1 MKFKFDILKSEE
13 YIRNI
18 ICGLMV
24 VILGFLFVESF
35 MHTMVLTS
43 TKEMFEGI
51 SYHHDNFIFNG
62 IYMTAALLI
71 IRAVMPKLEKAPVHL
86 YTGLLAAVTII
97 CGLTWVI
104 SSQASQQA
112 DQYLVSH
119 AGWLAA
125 HDDFSFMDDR
135 YFSNCPYQLGMVL
148 FYEIQFRLLAM
159 NADTIICSQIINVF
173 YLAAAYIAL
182 ILIMG
187 KLFKSKRIQIM
198 SALTMMLSLQ
208 PLLYTTFV
216 YAVIPGIANVLWAL
230 LFEIKYFETENKKK
244 YLYAGLSVFF
254 MAFSVL
260 IKTNN
265 YIALIALAGTA
276 FIKFVVRR
284 KVSDVIYIAL
294 MAVLSLNILS
304 CAASSYEHRSGK
316 ELGPAVPM
324 TGYIAMGL
332 DDPKGVLGCN
342 AMGWY
347 SSHYTFSNMDSH
359 NYDPKAA
366 DEFAREGIKKSVHKF
381 MTDYSYANDF
391 FYEKNTSQWNEPTV
405 ASLWVNLVVGRYN
418 DTEPGKICRSVI
430 NANGG
435 DSHSGMVEYMN
446 VCHLFVFMA
455 SFAGVFVCFKKKDLF
470 CSSLILI
477 VLGAFLYHMIF
488 EGKSQ
493 YIMPYYII
501 LTGFS
506 GAGTD
511 LLIRKINEIKL
522 FKSSP
527 VTVNAPA
534 SETVPVTEKT
544 IADTDETAS
553 EPVPETAEKKS

>member
-1 MKFKFDILKSEE
+1 MKFRFDIKKSEE

-18 ICGLMV
+18 ICGLMI
-24 VILGFLFVESF
+24 VILGFLFTESF
-35 MHTMVLTS
+35 MHSMLLTN

-62 IYMTAALLI
+62 IYMAAIILLL
-71 IRAVMPKLEKAPVHL
+71 RMFMPKLEKVPVYFYAAL
-86 YTGLLAAVTII
+86 MTAVTLIF
-97 CGLTWVI
+97 GFWWVI
-104 SSQASQQA
+104 SAQASQQA

-125 HDDFSFMDDR
+125 HNDFSFMDDR

-148 FYEIQFRLLAM
+148 FYEIQIKLFAM
-159 NADTIICSQIINVF
+159 NSSTIICTQIINVI
-173 YLAAAYIAL
+173 YLASAYLAL
-182 ILIMG
+182 LLIMG
-187 KLFKSKRIQIM
+187 RLFKSRRIQII
-198 SALTMMLSLQ
+198 SALTMMVSLQ

-230 LFEIKYFETENKKK
+230 FFEIKYFETENKKK

-260 IKTNN
+260 VKTNN

-276 FIKFVVRR
+276 FVKFIVRR
-284 KVSDVIYIAL
+284 KVSDIVYIAI
-294 MAVLSLNILS
+294 MTVLSLNVLS
-304 CAASSYEHRSGK
+304 CAASFYEHRSGK
-316 ELGPAVPM
+316 ELGPSVPM

-342 AMGWY
+342 AKGWY

-366 DEFAREGIKKSVHKF
+366 DEFAKEGIRNSVHHL
-381 MTDYSYANDF
+381 MTDYGYANDF
-391 FYEKNTSQWNEPTV
+391 FYEKNTSQWNEPTF
-405 ASLWVNLVVGRYN
+405 ASLWVNLVVNRYN
-418 DTEPGKICRSVI
+418 GMKPGNLFSDFLSK
-430 NANGG
+430 NGG
-435 DSHSGMVEYMN
+435 DSHSDLFEYMN
-446 VCHLFVFMA
+446 VCHLFVFMTA
-455 SFAGVFVCFKKKDLF
+455 FAGVFVCIRKKDIM

-506 GAGTD
+506 GAGAD
-511 LLIRKINEIKL
+511 LLINRINKIRL
-522 FKSSP
+522 FKSEP
-527 VTVNAPA
+527 ETDAVPA
-534 SETVPVTEKT
+534 AVSETVTGK
-544 IADTDETAS
+544 DTGSNAKEQSEQATETAG
-553 EPVPETAEKKS
+553 KDQ

>member
-1 MKFKFDILKSEE
+1 MKFKFDIQKSEE

-35 MHTMVLTS
+35 MHTMMLTS

-71 IRAVMPKLEKAPVHL
+71 IRALMPKLEKAPVHL
-86 YTGLLAAVTII
+86 YTGLLTAVTII

-148 FYEIQFRLLAM
+148 FYEIQFRLFAK

-216 YAVIPGIANVLWAL
+216 YAVIPGIANVLFAL

-244 YLYAGLSVFF
+244 YLYAGLSEFF
-254 MAFSVL
+254 MVFSIM

-276 FIKFVVRR
+276 FIKFIVRR
-284 KVSDVIYIAL
+284 KPFDAFYFITMLCFSVN
-294 MAVLSLNILS
+294 VLS
-304 CAASSYEHRSGK
+304 CVATSYEHRSGK

-359 NYDPKAA
+359 DYDPKAA

-381 MTDYSYANDF
+381 MTDYGYANDF
-391 FYEKNTSQWNEPTV
+391 FYEKNTSQWNEPTC

-418 DTEPGKICRSVI
+418 DTEPGKLCKAFL
-430 NANGG
+430 NTNGG
-435 DSHSGMVEYMN
+435 DSHSSLAEYMN
-446 VCHLFVFMA
+446 ICHLFVFMA

-522 FKSSP
+522 SKSSP

-553 EPVPETAEKKS
+553 ETVPEAAEKKS

>member
-1 MKFKFDILKSEE
+1 MKFKFDIQKSEE

-62 IYMTAALLI
+62 IYITAALLI
-71 IRAVMPKLEKAPVHL
+71 IRALMPKLEKAPVHL
-86 YTGLLAAVTII
+86 YTGLLTAVTII
-97 CGLTWVI
+97 CGLAWVI

-148 FYEIQFRLLAM
+148 FYEIQLRLFAK
-159 NADTIICSQIINVF
+159 NADTIICTQIINVF

-216 YAVIPGIANVLWAL
+216 YAVIPGIANVLFAL

-276 FIKFVVRR
+276 FIKFIVRR

-294 MAVLSLNILS
+294 MTVLSLNVLS

-418 DTEPGKICRSVI
+418 GTEPGKLGKAVI
-430 NANGG
+430 ETNGG
-435 DSHSGMVEYMN
+435 DSHSPLMEYMN
-446 VCHLFVFMA
+446 VCHLFVFMSA
-455 SFAGVFVCFKKKDLF
+455 FAGVFVCFKKKDLF